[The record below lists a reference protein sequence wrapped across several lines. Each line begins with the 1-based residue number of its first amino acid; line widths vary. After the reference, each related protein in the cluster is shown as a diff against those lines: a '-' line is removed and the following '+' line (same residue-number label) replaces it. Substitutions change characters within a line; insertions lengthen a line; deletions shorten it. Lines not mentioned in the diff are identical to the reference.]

1 VDYEDSK
8 AIQIPK
14 YWGLSAYHSRDIQQI
29 ITKYYSHFKKYYNN
43 SSISNILNSVMI
55 NTNKF
60 MILVNETPYLN
71 EIKYKDTKTHS
82 IFDERTTKLLFE
94 NYFLRAITSYI
105 RYTNDDS
112 MITNRFENNRVGN
125 DNEPEQPESSLL
137 IGDKRELKTNIAKL
151 LIDYLN
157 IMVEHK
163 NIVNMSY
170 DEIMDVIFKL
180 KESEKDTFTD
190 RLQQMTDEER
200 NADTILKINKL
211 GVWSKGLQ
219 KGLTSYV
226 KETYDEEREYM
237 EQFADIENKVKQK
250 FKDVAN
256 DQNMDILMEDYL
268 DEMEVEQGVEEDE
281 YNMSRMTEDYMDG
294 FYDGDEDQDVGY
306 DD

>member
-1 VDYEDSK
+1 
-8 AIQIPK
+8 
-14 YWGLSAYHSRDIQQI
+14 
-29 ITKYYSHFKKYYNN
+29 
-43 SSISNILNSVMI
+43 
-55 NTNKF
+55 
-60 MILVNETPYLN
+60 
-71 EIKYKDTKTHS
+71 
-82 IFDERTTKLLFE
+82 
-94 NYFLRAITSYI
+94 
-105 RYTNDDS
+105 
-112 MITNRFENNRVGN
+112 
-125 DNEPEQPESSLL
+125 
-137 IGDKRELKTNIAKL
+137 
-151 LIDYLN
+151 
-157 IMVEHK
+157 
-163 NIVNMSY
+163 MSY

-250 FKDVAN
+250 FKDLAN

-268 DEMEVEQGVEEDE
+268 DEMEVEQGIEEDE
-281 YNMSRMTEDYMDG
+281 YNMGRMTEDYMDG